1 MEKIEEASKRVYKV
15 IGTDIEPEYDDLDTE
30 EERAQVETLTKNERE
45 LFHQFKE
52 FYTMQGRTK
61 GKMPRFQYI
70 NRLKVKDRYPGI
82 PTDVMEMWSHPQE
95 GEIQDIDCITEEE
108 IIEIEKCHAVVPR
121 RRVNIR
127 PGKKMVVLCIDPD
140 SDCDIA
146 IEEGE
151 MDFKTQCMIVKK
163 EKREHESEGE
173 EGDDEESDQP
183 TEATVEQEGISQT
196 TEQKTDVD
204 ETISS
209 T

>member
-1 MEKIEEASKRVYKV
+1 
-15 IGTDIEPEYDDLDTE
+15 
-30 EERAQVETLTKNERE
+30 
-45 LFHQFKE
+45 
-52 FYTMQGRTK
+52 
-61 GKMPRFQYI
+61 
-70 NRLKVKDRYPGI
+70 
-82 PTDVMEMWSHPQE
+82 
-95 GEIQDIDCITEEE
+95 
-108 IIEIEKCHAVVPR
+108 
-121 RRVNIR
+121 
-127 PGKKMVVLCIDPD
+127 MVVLCIDPD
-140 SDCDIA
+140 SDSDIA